1 MITVDMEDKQKI
13 FLDKV
18 IDILVRDTE
27 IDYVYRVV
35 KFPFISDIFAYDLV
49 TFDPNHYGSSFSR
62 YVTNTYGLTMDED
75 DYVWDRYV
83 LILID
88 KFKNEI

>member
-27 IDYVYRVV
+27 IDYVDKVV
-35 KFPFISDIFAYDLV
+35 RYPFISVIFAYDLV
-49 TFDPNHYGSSFSR
+49 TFDPNHYSSSFSK

-83 LILID
+83 LILRD
-88 KFKNEI
+88 KFKNGR

>member
-27 IDYVYRVV
+27 IDYKTNEI
-35 KFPFISDIFAYDLV
+35 KFPFDESIFSYDHYFFNINDFGS
-49 TFDPNHYGSSFSR
+49 TFSK

-83 LILID
+83 LILRD
-88 KFKNEI
+88 KFKNGI